1 MTKDEN
7 ANKPLADQ
15 IIEEMLTSIK
25 KHSAFDNETLQKLE
39 QLYQSGNMKRAERII
54 EAIKPKSEVES

>member
-1 MTKDEN
+1 MTRDEN

-15 IIEEMLTSIK
+15 IVEEMLTSIK

-39 QLYQSGNMKRAERII
+39 QLYQSGNMKQARKVS
-54 EAIKPKSEVES
+54 EAIKPKSER